1 MEIKVG
7 FIISIILLAFLSAC
21 TRQVQEDELFKKFN
35 ENRSKF
41 EKLSELSCSLLNGG
55 FKRWAYKVGDYSNEA
70 LQSKSD
76 NSSMDYDFKWANLSK
91 YGKQFKRDI
100 EKIDGLLVDLD
111 ADGILIREPLGECRL
126 YIGVWSMWMTAEG
139 QEMLYVFNPETIYEY
154 NPQIHIKANRDL
166 KTEID
171 FTLPLSSG
179 WYVKYNNTP

>member
-1 MEIKVG
+1 MKRSIK
-7 FIISIILLAFLSAC
+7 FIISTTLLILLSAC
-21 TRQVQEDELFKKFN
+21 TRQVQEDKLLEKFN

-41 EKLSELSCSLLNGG
+41 EKLSELSCSLLNGD
-55 FKRWAYKVGDYSNEA
+55 FKRWEYNVGDYSNKR

-76 NSSMDYDFKWANLSK
+76 DSSKDYDFKWADLNK
-91 YGKQFKRDI
+91 YGEQFKSDI

-111 ADGILIREPLGECRL
+111 ADGILIREPSGECLL
-126 YIGVWSMWMTAEG
+126 YIEVWSMWMTGEG

-166 KTEID
+166 KAEID